1 MEKQSFGP
9 LIGLAGRAVG
19 FTAMKVVPKILGAGW
34 NAGVKPFGRVVVKH
48 PGMALTG
55 AFLPTSMGGYMESAR
70 GQTLASLPRKLPS
83 YGTKFANI
91 RGDSMSNDREHPSMF
106 YKLDGFEKMAEE
118 TTVARRLVKKAFL
131 GIGKL
136 FGSSAASEAKKEI
149 FKKVID
155 LVGSGKSVDEAVRIG
170 NSMAEAA
177 KKLRP
182 QKSFWQESAQHFRDL
197 PTAAKIAIPA
207 VPAAIFGERTIH
219 KAIEN
224 KKMNDSYRK
233 MLKIHADL
241 QKESPQTTKQYFDY
255 IKTYS
260 PTVAKNPHA
269 AGALVKRFVHS
280 DGMLMDNS
288 VIESLL
294 KIEKEKSNQSSNKG
308 ILATIGAII

>member
-19 FTAMKVVPKILGAGW
+19 FTATKVAPKILGAGW
-34 NAGVKPFGRVVVKH
+34 KMGRFAVKH

-55 AFLPTSMGGYMESAR
+55 AFLPSSMSGYMESAR

-83 YGTKFANI
+83 YGAKFANA
-91 RGDSMSNDREHPSMF
+91 RGDSMPNDREHPSIF

-118 TTVARRLVKKAFL
+118 SVAARRLVKKAFF
-131 GIGKL
+131 GMGKL
-136 FGSSAASEAKKEI
+136 FGSSTTSEMKKEI
-149 FKKVID
+149 YKKVID
-155 LVGSGKSVDEAVRIG
+155 LVSNGKSVDEAVNIG
-170 NSMAEAA
+170 KSMTAA
-177 KKLRP
+177 AQKMRP
-182 QKSFWQESAQHFRDL
+182 PKSFWQESAQYARDL

-207 VPAAIFGERTIH
+207 IPAALFAERTIH
-219 KAIEN
+219 KALEN
-224 KKMNDSYRK
+224 KKMNDSYRD
-233 MLKIHADL
+233 MLKIHTDL

-280 DGMLMDNS
+280 GGMLMDNS